1 MPAKLTT
8 LSQFSQ
14 HSNITSKGYKT
25 YRVSLC
31 QTVRLHSIDRANP
44 AIIWGHLAIRIE
56 PESAVKPWSATVVGM
71 RLRERV
77 RARDFPLRKLLAY
90 REYSMG
96 LSVTCPYFV
105 CNPAALTRYL
115 SVLFLNILTL
125 GAR

>member
-14 HSNITSKGYKT
+14 HSNITSKRYLT

-44 AIIWGHLAIRIE
+44 AINWSQLAIRIE
-56 PESAVKPWSATVVGM
+56 PESAVLRWSATVVGV

-77 RARDFPLRKLLAY
+77 R
-90 REYSMG
+90 
-96 LSVTCPYFV
+96 
-105 CNPAALTRYL
+105 
-115 SVLFLNILTL
+115 
-125 GAR
+125 

>member
-14 HSNITSKGYKT
+14 HSNITSKRYIT

-44 AIIWGHLAIRIE
+44 AINWSHLAIRIE
-56 PESAVKPWSATVVGM
+56 PESAVLPWSAAATVVGV

-77 RARDFPLRKLLAY
+77 RVRDFPLRFFLLLY
-90 REYSMG
+90 TFSI
-96 LSVTCPYFV
+96 L
-105 CNPAALTRYL
+105 LTMRL
-115 SVLFLNILTL
+115 CAV
-125 GAR
+125 

>member
-14 HSNITSKGYKT
+14 HSNITSKRYIT

-44 AIIWGHLAIRIE
+44 AINWSHLAIRIE
-56 PESAVKPWSATVVGM
+56 PESAVWPWSATVVGV

-77 RARDFPLRKLLAY
+77 RVRDFPLTNMP
-90 REYSMG
+90 STSD
-96 LSVTCPYFV
+96 LSRSTKRVS
-105 CNPAALTRYL
+105 N
-115 SVLFLNILTL
+115 
-125 GAR
+125 